1 MKLKIYEGRQIMTNR
16 QIAAAQTRKRLVE
29 AAKNIICDKGLTNT
43 SIDEI
48 TEACGVSKGTFYT
61 YFKRKED
68 VVYELSER
76 MFDEIFADAQGF
88 EGTIIEKL
96 ENYMIHF
103 SRYIECGSLKLAQEW
118 IKNVVDSDISDVGTN
133 KLKKDTS
140 AVKELIRSG
149 IENKELRTD
158 SPVEQISNM
167 INDLLYGQMLC
178 WALNGGEYSFEKRTQ
193 IFCETYLNV
202 LLKQYLL

>member
-1 MKLKIYEGRQIMTNR
+1 MTNR
-16 QIAAAQTRKRLVE
+16 QIAAAETRKKLVE
-29 AAKNIICDKGLTNT
+29 TAKSIICDKGLANT

-68 VVYELSER
+68 IVYELSEK
-76 MFDEIFADAQGF
+76 MFDEILANAQKYK
-88 EGTIIEKL
+88 GTISEKL

-103 SRYIECGSLKLAQEW
+103 SRYIERGSLKLAQEW
-118 IKNVVDSDISDVGTN
+118 IKNVVDSDLSDVGTN
-133 KLKKDTS
+133 KLKKDLS
-140 AVKELIRSG
+140 AVKDLIQSG
-149 IENKELRTD
+149 VENRELRPDT
-158 SPVEQISNM
+158 PVETLSNT

-178 WALNGGEYSFEKRTQ
+178 WAFSGGAYSFEGRTQ
-193 IFCETYLNV
+193 IFCKTYLNT